1 MTRSAS
7 LRRYFVAEDEERAY
21 NAFVPIDVV
30 CGFEALGEKQLAIVF
45 RSACRLTKT
54 CVAHE
59 IRVGSTACAACAAT
73 CATCAACAAT
83 CATCAAG
90 PAFFTE

>member
-30 CGFEALGEKQLAIVF
+30 CGCEALGEKQLAIVF

-73 CATCAACAAT
+73 CATCAA
-83 CATCAAG
+83 G